1 VKCQDLR
8 CTEFRKAF
16 DTDTERFMPA
26 SPKSDDS
33 HEVQGRNLLMESVR
47 RRRRRR
53 RRKKKKKKTFFTQ
66 SIGSKEYDLC
76 EI

>member
-1 VKCQDLR
+1 
-8 CTEFRKAF
+8 
-16 DTDTERFMPA
+16 MPA